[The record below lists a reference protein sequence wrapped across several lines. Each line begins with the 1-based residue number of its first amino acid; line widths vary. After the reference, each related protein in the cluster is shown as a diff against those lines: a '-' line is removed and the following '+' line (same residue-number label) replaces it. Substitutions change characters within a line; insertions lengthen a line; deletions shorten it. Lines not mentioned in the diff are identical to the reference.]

1 MVQAYSLWIN
11 FRGNVSLF
19 SSSISLSSCLY
30 LRSIAHSALLC
41 TDILRFS
48 LVNDDRRRNKRA
60 EIIVEKKTFQGTG
73 KEVLPANLFSLP
85 ADFSK

>member
-1 MVQAYSLWIN
+1 MFRCFLLPFLFLLAYTYVPI
-11 FRGNVSLF
+11 V
-19 SSSISLSSCLY
+19 
-30 LRSIAHSALLC
+30 HSALLC

-73 KEVLPANLFSLP
+73 KEVLPANLSFFP